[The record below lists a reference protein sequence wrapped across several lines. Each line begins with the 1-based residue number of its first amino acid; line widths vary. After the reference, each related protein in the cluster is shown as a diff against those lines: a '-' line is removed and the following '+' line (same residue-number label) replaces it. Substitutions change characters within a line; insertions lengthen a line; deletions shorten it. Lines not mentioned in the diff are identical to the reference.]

1 MTKVAE
7 QADIEMVPTAA
18 IMRRPSFLRASNS
31 IAHASALTLSGATG
45 NMSEAAIAPCDL
57 PFPQPIRFGR
67 EARFWK
73 LAEIEAWEAAVLPLN
88 YARKLLI
95 LR

>member
-18 IMRRPSFLRASNS
+18 IMRFPRASNN
-31 IAHASALTLSGATG
+31 IAHASALTFEWTG
-45 NMSEAAIAPCDL
+45 NMSEAAIEPCGL
-57 PFPQPIRFGR
+57 PFPQPIRFGS

-88 YARKLLI
+88 YARLVI
-95 LR
+95 L